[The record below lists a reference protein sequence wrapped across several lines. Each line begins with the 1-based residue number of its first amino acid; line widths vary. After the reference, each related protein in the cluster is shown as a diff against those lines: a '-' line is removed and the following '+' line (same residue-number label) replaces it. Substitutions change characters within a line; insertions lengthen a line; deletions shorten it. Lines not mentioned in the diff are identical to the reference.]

1 MKSGRARGI
10 GFSLLCL
17 TLGATAFSS
26 ARGALRGPY
35 SALGEA
41 EDLTALPDPEKLE
54 VFSLGYKAAV
64 ADYLFAN
71 TLVRAGRSFTQKR
84 HFEHLDRYLRAIIY
98 LDPYYRDVYIF
109 ADSLLTLSTVESP
122 PENFRHARD
131 ILEVG
136 LAHFPND
143 PELWLSAAQFV
154 LYLAPPWLSE
164 DEDKGEWRAKG
175 AEMMQRACELSPD
188 EPPAGCISSLR
199 RLTDAGQTE
208 AAIASIERML
218 VLAEDPTFRSVLST
232 KLAELVSEARAR
244 TFGDRTA
251 ALARRHLFDLPLA
264 SRAEYQIMGPAFSG
278 MACLSGSVPEES
290 CATSFRAEGA
300 KVARGSID

>member
-10 GFSLLCL
+10 WLSLLCL
-17 TLGATAFSS
+17 ALGAAAFST
-26 ARGALRGPY
+26 ARGALRDPY
-35 SALGEA
+35 AALGEA
-41 EDLTALPDPEKLE
+41 EDLTALPDPEKLK
-54 VFSLGYKAAV
+54 VFSLGYEAAV

-71 TLVRAGRSFTQKR
+71 TLVRAGRAFAQKR

-98 LDPYYRDVYIF
+98 LDPYYRDVYVF
-109 ADSLLTLSTVESP
+109 ADSLLTLSTVKSP

-136 LAHFPND
+136 LAHFPSD
-143 PELWLSAAQFV
+143 AELWLSTAQFV
-154 LYLAPPWLSE
+154 LYLAPPWLGEGE
-164 DEDKGEWRAKG
+164 DPDEWRSKG
-175 AEMMQRACELSPD
+175 AEIMQRACELSAD

-199 RLTDAGQTE
+199 RLSEAGQTE

-218 VLAEDPTFRSVLST
+218 VLAEDPAFRAALSA

-278 MACLSGSVPEES
+278 IDCLIGSAPEES
-290 CATSFRAEGA
+290 CATSFRVESA
-300 KVARGSID
+300 KDRRGSAE

>member
-1 MKSGRARGI
+1 MTSGRSRGI
-10 GFSLLCL
+10 WLSLLSL
-17 TLGATAFSS
+17 ALGATAFSS

-35 SALGEA
+35 AALGEA
-41 EDLTALPDPEKLE
+41 EDLTALPDPEKLK
-54 VFSLGYKAAV
+54 VFSLGYDAAV
-64 ADYLFAN
+64 ADYLFAS

-98 LDPYYRDVYIF
+98 LDPYYRDVYLF

-143 PELWLSAAQFV
+143 AELWLSAGQFV
-154 LYLAPPWLSE
+154 LYLAPPWLGKGE
-164 DEDKGEWRAKG
+164 DPSEWRAQG
-175 AEMMQRACELSPD
+175 ATMMQRACELTPD

-199 RLTDAGQTE
+199 RLSEAGETE
-208 AAIASIERML
+208 AAIASIQRML
-218 VLAEDPTFRSVLST
+218 VLAEEPSFRAALSA

-244 TFGDRTA
+244 TFGDRTSS
-251 ALARRHLFDLPLA
+251 LARRHLFDLPLA
-264 SRAEYQIMGPAFSG
+264 SRAEYQIMGPAFAG
-278 MACLSGSVPEES
+278 FDCLSAKAPSQTCV
-290 CATSFRAEGA
+290 TSFRSDRAKDALGAAE
-300 KVARGSID
+300 